1 MKSSISKI
9 MKTILAIMISIS
21 CVTANKVAV
30 MRAEETEQ
38 QTKPLSGRTISILG
52 DSISTYFGV
61 SDAEP
66 ITDEGVE
73 HRIGEPYYGP
83 VGEDVHCTDYQLEDM
98 WWYQAAEETG
108 AEILMVNSGNS
119 TGVYIAN
126 YPADADWDAYL
137 KDMRGYL
144 TRPNHL
150 GKDGKSPDIIALYL
164 GSAEAGG
171 LAVSNYGS
179 VSDVNFDELIT
190 KSGDG
195 YSYNEPTNLA
205 EAYCIM
211 MHKIKT
217 NYPQAEI
224 YCFKVI
230 PNSGGTAATGTTR
243 MERVN
248 AFNKLV
254 DEVSAYFHAITV
266 DLPAEFNIDSNGDGT
281 ISESEWNA
289 YKEFFFEGPHPTDI
303 GFDKITK
310 AFLDQVYAKSRYI
323 VEVESKAGLN
333 ENVETEVNATE
344 QDGKIVITRSAE
356 DYVTDSGMIV
366 DYESTQTANK
376 DNTQTFEDHYTSQND
391 IDTYEAEGGKESS
404 NSFVA
409 PGVEVG
415 LIIDENATEAAEV
428 AGSKEGIIK
437 ETGDK
442 KESPEDGIY
451 DYRRTSIVKQGRA
464 KLLTTAMNITSAHS
478 TAHQEDMEYVY
489 SEVRPVQ
496 NVTRSS
502 NGNDLIYGVAEEEAP
517 ENPEIADGYNYLYYG
532 SDQFSRFWSA
542 YCYNTIQDSM
552 PAEEPVYSDDNHTL
566 YVGVGHNN
574 FSKLKV
580 FKLYFEEGAVDTPAG
595 TPAKWDTIQQFKL
608 IDRNKKVLTAYCA
621 DRSTSAER
629 GFSYN
634 IENLED
640 ATYYSE
646 EEAKKIRSIAYN
658 GYWGDENFGSLALL
672 KEKLG
677 STDSGFTAEEIEKI
691 TDGIAMTATQFAIWH
706 FSNIMENIE
715 FVNAYVTDKV
725 ASITRNGVP
734 APEENAELI
743 FKLYFYLINLEPTA
757 IAEEDRNTG
766 NTIINEKNFLD
777 SISFK
782 IIDKPADEANNK
794 DSDTTNDVYTV
805 DFSFKLKVKP
815 SDRDDLKLTIYD
827 ADGNEIAVGR
837 IAGTQGQGESQVT
850 LDENGTYTLSNVRMQ
865 EGDDSLSFALTGV
878 QILEN
883 DVYLLTSE
891 VRMNGD
897 EEERSQPMVTVAQG
911 SRSVN
916 VVMDVEFQLEVDD
929 EEQLEEHIWRTEKE
943 VPQKTEIEVIK
954 EWADDNNKYN
964 NRPEFITVHLL
975 ADGKELEEAKL
986 TAENEWK
993 YTFTDLDKYNSDEKE
1008 IVYTIEEDTDSLF
1021 ESKIDGFKVINTEKR
1036 TSISVEKKWD
1046 DGDDK
1051 NKNRPEAITVHLF
1064 ANETEIAEAQLTAE
1078 NEWKFEFTN
1087 LPIYQDRKE
1096 IKYTVTEDEVAG
1108 YVTNVEGLKIINTEK
1123 KTNISIE
1130 KEWADE
1136 NNKNNNRPEA
1146 ITVHLLADGTE
1157 VASTRLTAENEWKYE
1172 FTDLPMYQNGKEIK
1186 YSVTED
1192 EVDGYVTVIE
1202 GFKIVNTENKIN
1214 IPVTKTWRNDE
1225 ENNRP
1230 DSITVHLF
1238 ADGTEIASAELT
1250 KDNGY
1255 KYEFTDLNEYS
1266 NGKKITYE
1274 ITEDPVEGYETTI
1287 DGFTIT
1293 NTRTVDTGDNTNIL
1307 LWALILFGSLFAIIV
1322 ILLLSKS
1329 ISSRKK

>member
-1 MKSSISKI
+1 MKKMFKKSLKLF
-9 MKTILAIMISIS
+9 LAALVTLS
-21 CVTANKVAV
+21 CFSTGRMTTA
-30 MRAEETEQ
+30 RAEENNTE
-38 QTKPLSGRTISILG
+38 TKPLTGRTISIMG

-126 YPADADWDAYL
+126 YPADEDWDAYL

-171 LAVSNYGS
+171 LAVSQYGS
-179 VSDVNFDELIT
+179 VAEVDFDTLIT
-190 KSGDG
+190 KSADG
-195 YSYNEPTNLA
+195 YSYAEPTNLA

-211 MHKIKT
+211 MHKIMA

-230 PNSGGTAATGTTR
+230 PNSGGTNETGMTR

-248 AFNKLV
+248 AFNELV
-254 DEVSAYFHAITV
+254 DEVAAYFKVLTV
-266 DLPAEFNIDSNGDGT
+266 DLPAEFNIDSDGDGT
-281 ISESEWNA
+281 ISESEWNT

-333 ENVETEVNATE
+333 EYVETEVDSSE
-344 QDGKIVITRSAE
+344 QDGKTVITRSAE
-356 DYVTDSGMIV
+356 DFVTDSGMIV
-366 DYESTQTANK
+366 GYESTKTINK
-376 DNTQTFEDHYTSQND
+376 NNTQTFEDHYTSQNE

-409 PGVEVG
+409 PQVEVG
-415 LIIDENATEAAEV
+415 LVIDGNATESAEV
-428 AGSKEGIIK
+428 LGPEEGIIE

-451 DYRRTSIVKQGRA
+451 DYNRKSIVKQGRA
-464 KLLTTAMNITSAHS
+464 RLLTTAMSITSAHGN
-478 TAHQEDMEYVY
+478 TQQEDMEYVY

-496 NVTRSS
+496 NGSKSS
-502 NGNDLIYGVAEEEAP
+502 TGNDLIYGVAEIEAP

-532 SDQFSRFWSA
+532 SDQYSRFWSA
-542 YCYNTIQDSM
+542 YCYNTIQDSF
-552 PAEEPVYSDDNHTL
+552 PTEEPVYSDDNHTL

-574 FSKLKV
+574 FSRLKV
-580 FKLYFEEGAVDTPAG
+580 FKLYFEEGTVETPEG
-595 TPAKWDTIQQFKL
+595 TPAKWDTVQQFKL

-621 DRSTSAER
+621 DRSTDSEE

-640 ATYYSE
+640 ASYYSE
-646 EEAKKIRSIAYN
+646 EEAKMIRSVAYN
-658 GYWGDENFGSLALL
+658 GYWGDEDFGSLALL

-677 STDSGFTAEEIEKI
+677 STDTGFTAEEIEKI

-706 FSNIMENIE
+706 FSNIMENFE
-715 FVNAYVTDKV
+715 FVNAYVTDRV

-734 APEENAELI
+734 APEEDAELI
-743 FKLYFYLINLEPTA
+743 FKLYYYLINLEPTA
-757 IAEEDRNTG
+757 IAEEDKNTG

-782 IIDKPADEANNK
+782 IIDRPEDEANNK
-794 DSDTTNDVYTV
+794 DDDTTNDIYTV
-805 DFSFKLKVKP
+805 DFSFNLKVKP

-827 ADGNEIAVGR
+827 ADGNEIVVGR
-837 IAGTQGQGESQVT
+837 IAGEQGQGESEVT
-850 LDENGTYTLSNVRMQ
+850 LNEDGTYTLSNVRMQ

-916 VVMDVEFQLEVDD
+916 VVMDVEFQLDVDD

-954 EWADDNNKYN
+954 EWSDDNNKYN

-975 ADGKELEEAKL
+975 ADGKEVKEAKL
-986 TAENEWK
+986 TAENKWK

-1008 IVYTIEEDTDSLF
+1008 IVYTIKEDADDLF
-1021 ESKIDGFKVINTEKR
+1021 ESEVDGFKIINTEKR
-1036 TSISVEKKWD
+1036 TSISVEKTWD
-1046 DGDDK
+1046 DENDK
-1051 NKNRPEAITVHLF
+1051 NKNRPESITVHLF
-1064 ANETEIAEAQLTAE
+1064 ANGTEVAEAQLTAK

-1096 IKYTVTEDEVAG
+1096 IKYTVTEDAVAG
-1108 YVTNVEGLKIINTEK
+1108 YVTVVEGLKITNTEK

-1157 VASTRLTAENEWKYE
+1157 LASARLTAENQWKYE
-1172 FTDLPMYQNGKEIK
+1172 FTDLPMYKSGKEIK
-1186 YSVTED
+1186 YSITED
-1192 EVDGYVTVIE
+1192 EVDGYVTEIE
-1202 GFKIVNTENKIN
+1202 GFKIINTESKIN
-1214 IPVTKTWRNDE
+1214 IPVTKIWRNDGG
-1225 ENNRP
+1225 NNRP
-1230 DSITVHLF
+1230 DSITVHLL

-1250 KDNGY
+1250 KGNGY

-1293 NTRTVDTGDNTNIL
+1293 NTRTVETGDNTNIL
-1307 LWALILFGSLFAIIV
+1307 TWALILFGSLLAIII

-1329 ISSRKK
+1329 LGSRKK

>member
-1 MKSSISKI
+1 MKKI
-9 MKTILAIMISIS
+9 LKKSLKMFMAVLVTLSCFSATKVTMI
-21 CVTANKVAV
+21 
-30 MRAEETEQ
+30 RAEENDAQ
-38 QTKPLSGRTISILG
+38 SKPLAGRTISVMG

-126 YPADADWDAYL
+126 YPADEDWDAYL

-150 GKDGKSPDIIALYL
+150 GKGGKSPDIIALYL

-171 LAVSNYGS
+171 LAASQYGS

-195 YSYNEPTNLA
+195 FSYAEPTNLA

-248 AFNKLV
+248 AFNKLI
-254 DEVSAYFHAITV
+254 DEVAAYFHAITV

-344 QDGKIVITRSAE
+344 QDGKTVITRSAE

-366 DYESTQTANK
+366 DYESTQTINK
-376 DNTQTFEDHYTSQND
+376 DNTQTFEDHYTSQNE

-409 PGVEVG
+409 PQVEAGLVIGSNAAESVEVLG
-415 LIIDENATEAAEV
+415 PE
-428 AGSKEGIIK
+428 EGIIE

-451 DYRRTSIVKQGRA
+451 DYTRTSIVKQGRA
-464 KLLTTAMNITSAHS
+464 KLLTTAMSITSAHGN
-478 TAHQEDMEYVY
+478 TQQEDMEYVY
-489 SEVRPVQ
+489 SEVRSVKNETKSP
-496 NVTRSS
+496 T
-502 NGNDLIYGVAEEEAP
+502 GNDLIYGVTEIEAP

-532 SDQFSRFWSA
+532 SDQYSRFWSA
-542 YCYNTIQDSM
+542 YCYNTVQDSM
-552 PAEEPVYSDDNHTL
+552 PNEEPVYSDDNHTL

-574 FSKLKV
+574 FSRLKV
-580 FKLYFEEGAVDTPAG
+580 FKLYFEEGTVDTPEG
-595 TPAKWDTIQQFKL
+595 TPAKWDTVQQFKL
-608 IDRNKKVLTAYCA
+608 IDRNHKVLTAYCA
-621 DRSTSAER
+621 DRSTNTEE

-646 EEAKKIRSIAYN
+646 EEAQMIRSVAYN
-658 GYWGDENFGSLALL
+658 GYWGDEDFGSLALL

-677 STDSGFTAEEIEKI
+677 SADSGFTAEEIEKI

-706 FSNIMENIE
+706 FSNIMENFE
-715 FVNAYVTDKV
+715 FVNAYVTDRV

-734 APEENAELI
+734 APEEDAELI
-743 FKLYFYLINLEPTA
+743 FKLYYYLINLEPTA
-757 IAEEDRNTG
+757 IAEEDKTTG

-815 SDRDDLKLTIYD
+815 SDDDDLKLTIYD

-837 IAGTQGQGESQVT
+837 IAGTQGQGESEVT
-850 LDENGTYTLSNVRMQ
+850 LNDDGTYTLSNVRMQ

-891 VRMNGD
+891 VRINGD

-916 VVMDVEFQLEVDD
+916 VVMDVDFQLEVDD
-929 EEQLEEHIWRTEKE
+929 EEQLSEHIWRTEKE
-943 VPQKTEIEVIK
+943 VPQKTEVEVIK
-954 EWADDNNKYN
+954 EWADEENRYE
-964 NRPEFITVHLL
+964 NRPETITVHLY
-975 ADGKELEEAKL
+975 ADGTEVESAEL
-986 TAENEWK
+986 TAEGEWK
-993 YTFTDLDKYNSDEKE
+993 HTFTELDKYNDNGEE
-1008 IVYTIEEDTDSLF
+1008 IE
-1021 ESKIDGFKVINTEKR
+1021 
-1036 TSISVEKKWD
+1036 
-1046 DGDDK
+1046 
-1051 NKNRPEAITVHLF
+1051 
-1064 ANETEIAEAQLTAE
+1064 
-1078 NEWKFEFTN
+1078 
-1087 LPIYQDRKE
+1087 
-1096 IKYTVTEDEVAG
+1096 YTVTEDEVEG
-1108 YVTNVEGLKIINTEK
+1108 FTCKVEGFTITNTPESTSVTVTKIWE
-1123 KTNISIE
+1123 
-1130 KEWADE
+1130 D
-1136 NNKNNNRPEA
+1136 NNNE
-1146 ITVHLLADGTE
+1146 E
-1157 VASTRLTAENEWKYE
+1157 
-1172 FTDLPMYQNGKEIK
+1172 GK
-1186 YSVTED
+1186 
-1192 EVDGYVTVIE
+1192 
-1202 GFKIVNTENKIN
+1202 
-1214 IPVTKTWRNDE
+1214 
-1225 ENNRP
+1225 RP
-1230 DSITVHLF
+1230 DSITVHLL
-1238 ADGTEIASAELT
+1238 ANGEEIAIAQLT
-1250 KDNGY
+1250 VENGWEF
-1255 KYEFTDLNEYS
+1255 EFTDLPKYQNREEIEY
-1266 NGKKITYE
+1266 TV
-1274 ITEDPVEGYETTI
+1274 TEDPVEGYTTVI
-1287 DGFTIT
+1287 DGLVII
-1293 NTRTVDTGDNTNIL
+1293 NTPTVDTGDNAMGPWMYIMG
-1307 LWALILFGSLFAIIV
+1307 GSLLAIVLLFIGYRIV
-1322 ILLLSKS
+1322 E
-1329 ISSRKK
+1329 SRKRK